1 MATAEVRK
9 DVPNHLTDSL
19 QNRQGS
25 KPYRE
30 GRGTRQPLLCV
41 RTKGR
46 KWSVPAIFP
55 AGSWL
60 SRGRDAPPG
69 SCPQGE
75 QGSGLG
81 ERSPCAHLHPP
92 HPSDLALHNCL
103 LTSDLTVHV
112 ETMGLPTAT
121 TRGGLPSSGAG
132 ANRMA

>member
-19 QNRQGS
+19 QNPQGS

-46 KWSVPAIFP
+46 KWSIPTIFP

-92 HPSDLALHNCL
+92 PSDLALHNCL
-103 LTSDLTVHV
+103 LTSPCTSRPWACPQQLQ
-112 ETMGLPTAT
+112 G
-121 TRGGLPSSGAG
+121 GGLPSSGAG
-132 ANRMA
+132 ANRVA